1 MRPFDENDIL
11 FLLVSARWTLY
22 LTLIAFAGAS
32 IMGMFVAVASLV
44 RNRAIRLLM
53 SIYVLVFQGTPLLLQ
68 LFIIFFVP
76 NTIDITISPLAAATI
91 GLTLNGGAFL
101 GEIWRGGLISV
112 HKGQWE
118 ASKALGLGRFDQLIS
133 VIAPQAARIT
143 APATVG
149 FLVQFLKATSL
160 ASIIGFTELTRAGQI
175 VVNATFQPF
184 EVYAFIGVVY
194 FVLCLPLS
202 IISKRLERK
211 IAPQQ

>member
-1 MRPFDENDIL
+1 MRPFDENDL
-11 FLLVSARWTLY
+11 YFLLVSTRWTLW
-22 LTLIAFAGAS
+22 LTLIGFAGAS
-32 IMGMFVAVASLV
+32 AMGMLVAVASLTK
-44 RNRAIRLLM
+44 NRLLRLLM
-53 SIYVLVFQGTPLLLQ
+53 SSYVIVFQGTPLLLQ

-76 NTIDITISPLAAATI
+76 STIGITISPLTAAAI

-112 HKGQWE
+112 PKGQWE
-118 ASKALGLGRFDQLIS
+118 ASRSLGLSWLDQL
-133 VIAPQAARIT
+133 VFVVVPQAARIT

-184 EVYAFIGVVY
+184 EVYAFVGAVY
-194 FVLCLPLS
+194 FALCFPLS
-202 IISKRLERK
+202 FLSKRLERK
-211 IAPQQ
+211 ISPQV